1 MCCDRWTTGVFI
13 GLSCRSAE
21 SPWKSRRSFE
31 ASAYISS
38 WITIVTEKESLII
51 VLVKIHVKCDA
62 LNLIRRN
69 FWHLKNP
76 RSCTI
81 IKLIVAHFPGHL
93 TLHEYFIFSRFAL
106 GLTCSSICNNF
117 TWTSIGSATR
127 DPWLHVICWFVFRG
141 KEATRWILTAVLGN
155 VADLFQRC
163 LVRNLG
169 TWRLLQSLQE
179 VGNYLLQETEICLRL
194 AAEITANPQ
203 KKHRMEWGTVMVLLM
218 LLVRSIL

>member
-1 MCCDRWTTGVFI
+1 MDFYGYGSKKIAPVLHYSPVPSPDRTTMCCDRWTAGVFI

-62 LNLIRRN
+62 LNLIRRD

-81 IKLIVAHFPGHL
+81 IIVAHFPGHL

-117 TWTSIGSATR
+117 TWTSIRSATR
-127 DPWLHVICWFVFRG
+127 DPWPTCNMLICVSGQGSHPLDFDSCPW
-141 KEATRWILTAVLGN
+141 
-155 VADLFQRC
+155 
-163 LVRNLG
+163 
-169 TWRLLQSLQE
+169 
-179 VGNYLLQETEICLRL
+179 
-194 AAEITANPQ
+194 
-203 KKHRMEWGTVMVLLM
+203 
-218 LLVRSIL
+218 